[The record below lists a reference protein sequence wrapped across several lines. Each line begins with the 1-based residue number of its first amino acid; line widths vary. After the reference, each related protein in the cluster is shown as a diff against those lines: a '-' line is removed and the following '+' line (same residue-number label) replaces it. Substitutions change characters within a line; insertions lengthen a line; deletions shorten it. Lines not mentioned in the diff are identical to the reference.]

1 MSTTTSP
8 GYAVRPISSVPMLI
22 IADVSH
28 TLNRL
33 TYPSKVEPLND
44 VRLDAVV
51 DLLLQLAD
59 RPKEWYPEFGG
70 IIMHPEV
77 AARPISL
84 KDVIHITHT
93 FSNKA
98 QGRKKVPVDAFIDII
113 IMLSDRPTLE
123 EEAKP
128 MSSTP
133 SRPALTLRS
142 IITNAHNSPFYQ
154 RILTA
159 LKETE
164 RPLVKYQG
172 ELYQSTVNL
181 NGFSNLL
188 SVAGDKLINDVP
200 DEDVYIEPELL
211 GIAPEPVPEPAPEPQ
226 FHTVPNPELSPPLPL
241 PAGMIIIEQD
251 HDDHMH
257 TLIGFMR
264 ESNQGNYVAFWAYVS
279 EPDLWAGQRG
289 GNANLCITT
298 YDPSTISVARDQSS
312 AGLPEE
318 LALASHP
325 RFGTVLVT
333 RATNDIGEHLVLTTF
348 KGNAAQT
355 YAKPGDFLFLS

>member
-33 TYPSKVEPLND
+33 MYLSKVKRVND

-59 RPKEWYPEFGG
+59 RPDEWYPEFGG
-70 IIMHPEV
+70 LIMHPDL
-77 AARPISL
+77 AARLISL
-84 KDVIHITHT
+84 KDVMHITHT
-93 FSNKA
+93 FGNKA
-98 QGRKKVPVDAFIDII
+98 HGRKKVPVDAFIDIM
-113 IMLSDRPTLE
+113 IMLSDRPTLG

-142 IITNAHNSPFYQ
+142 IIANAHNSPFYQ

-172 ELYQSTVNL
+172 ELYQNTVNL

-200 DEDVYIEPELL
+200 DEDVFIEPELL
-211 GIAPEPVPEPAPEPQ
+211 GIAPEPVLETEQ
-226 FHTVPNPELSPPLPL
+226 PLPL

-279 EPDLWAGQRG
+279 EPDLWAGQKG

-298 YDPSTISVARDQSS
+298 YDPMTVRVARDQS
-312 AGLPEE
+312 AVGLPEE

-355 YAKPGDFLFLS
+355 YAKPGDFQFLN

>member
-1 MSTTTSP
+1 MSTNTSP
-8 GYAVRPISSVPMLI
+8 EYTVRPISSVPMLA

-33 TYPSKVEPLND
+33 THLSTVKPINA

-59 RPKEWYPEFGG
+59 RPKESYPEFGG
-70 IIMHPEV
+70 IIMHPEL

-84 KDVIHITHT
+84 KDVMHVTRT
-93 FSNKA
+93 FGNKA
-98 QGRKKVPVDAFIDII
+98 HGRKKVPVDAFIDVI
-113 IMLSDRPTLE
+113 IMLTDQPT
-123 EEAKP
+123 
-128 MSSTP
+128 
-133 SRPALTLRS
+133 
-142 IITNAHNSPFYQ
+142 
-154 RILTA
+154 
-159 LKETE
+159 
-164 RPLVKYQG
+164 
-172 ELYQSTVNL
+172 
-181 NGFSNLL
+181 
-188 SVAGDKLINDVP
+188 
-200 DEDVYIEPELL
+200 
-211 GIAPEPVPEPAPEPQ
+211 PEPQ
-226 FHTVPNPELSPPLPL
+226 FRTVSEPERSLPL

-264 ESNQGNYVAFWAYVS
+264 ESAQGNYVAFWAYVS
-279 EPDLWAGQRG
+279 EPDLWAGQQG

-298 YDPSTISVARDQSS
+298 YDPANIRVARDQSA

-355 YAKPGDFLFLS
+355 YAKPDQFLFLS